1 MKVIAK
7 GRGTGKT
14 KELLY
19 EAFTKGGQVLTTNK
33 RALQSKADAYGYVG
47 MTILDWNDMLYGE
60 YHPNKPL
67 YIHKADDVFT
77 ELFTNDFELKLKGM
91 SITTGEE

>member
-19 EAFTKGGQVLTTNK
+19 EAFTKNGQVLTTNK

-47 MTILDWNDMLYGE
+47 MTILDWNDMLYGQ

-67 YIHKADDVFT
+67 YIHKADEVFQQ
-77 ELFTNDFELKLKGM
+77 LFKEDFELKLEGM
-91 SITTGEE
+91 SVLIGD

>member
-47 MTILDWNDMLYGE
+47 MTILDWNDMLYGQ

-67 YIHKADDVFT
+67 YIHKADEVFQQ
-77 ELFTNDFELKLKGM
+77 LFKEDFELKLEGM
-91 SITTGEE
+91 SVLIGD

>member
-14 KELLY
+14 KELLF
-19 EAFTKGGQVLTTNK
+19 EAFMKGGQVLTTNK

-60 YHPNKPL
+60 YNKERPL
-67 YIHKADDVFT
+67 YIDNAEDVFA
-77 ELFTNDFELKLKGM
+77 ELLENDFEIKLEGLNVNLDD
-91 SITTGEE
+91 

>member
-14 KELLY
+14 KELLF
-19 EAFTKGGQVLTTNK
+19 EAFMKGGQVLTTNK

-47 MTILDWNDMLYGE
+47 MTILDWNDMLYGD
-60 YHPNKPL
+60 YSKDKPL
-67 YIHKADDVFT
+67 YIDNAEYVFA
-77 ELFTNDFELKLKGM
+77 ELFDNDFELKLEG
-91 SITTGEE
+91 IDVNLED